1 MLDGS
6 GYAQAKN
13 INITHLTTKD
23 GLSNN
28 HVTAVLE
35 DRKGFIW
42 LATSDGLNKW
52 DGYGFEVF
60 KKNPNGP
67 GSLPCNHILSL
78 AEDELQNI
86 WIGTNNHGL
95 ARYNTAEQK
104 IYRYETLPDNNT
116 IPGNIVRCITVDK
129 QNNVWVGTN
138 YGLAKY
144 NGETDNFTRM
154 AFPSEATGSLEYT
167 LDIRDIVQIDRRT
180 LIIQCNEGLYS
191 LDLAAEKISKV
202 DNPLPTI
209 DGMLF
214 TQKEPI
220 CFDHKNQLWIG
231 STRGLIKYNLVT
243 KSYQIYRNHKNDK
256 NSISSHNFSAIFEDS
271 QGHIW
276 IGTSNRG
283 LNRYNEETDD
293 FTVIKN
299 ETYPESQ
306 LSTDIVTN
314 IYEDSHANLW
324 FASMEG
330 GAGYFNDKNSK
341 IEYFKYNPNDPN
353 SLSSNKIGAIHQDD
367 NGDIWIGTKDS
378 ELNKLLNE
386 KRAIERY
393 RLKSESIAPSI
404 LDIEKAGPNLLYITG
419 WETGLYAFNTKN
431 GQFTDLMKDARINEK
446 PISPNIKGMKLDSKG
461 KLWLATHSADGI
473 VIYDPALNKFF
484 NHESPGP
491 YNTDLLNIEYAVSF
505 EEDSQKRLWV
515 ISYVGIYMFDGA
527 FHAFNHDPADT
538 QTPSTD
544 YAYTLYED
552 AAKNIWIGNAN
563 GLDKIGE
570 RDGKWV
576 TERYSNKYELPN
588 NIKGIL
594 EDDKGYL
601 WLSSNREITRFN
613 PITQATKH
621 FYIDNEMP
629 NHEFYERSCLKS
641 TKGELYFGGT
651 NGLIKF
657 HPDSLNEIEENH
669 RVHLVDFQIFN
680 ESQKV
685 GGENSP
691 LTRSISDTKAIVLDY
706 NQSVLTFEYVAVQHN
721 KLRPLEYAY
730 KMEGFDEHWYFVG
743 DKRFATY
750 TNLPPGDYTFHVKV
764 AEGTHLRETSGTS
777 LDLTIKPPLWR
788 TNLAYVCYLLIILL
802 IFYAYRKSVLYREKL
817 KNQLALDQIEIQN
830 VRNNNLM
837 KLRFF
842 TNISHEFRTPLTLIK
857 APIEKLMETNGQL
870 DIEEQK
876 YQYRLIKNN
885 TSKLLRMVNQLM
897 DYRKLEAGNLVLE
910 PSQGDIIFFC
920 RNIWSIFSPLAVKKD
935 ITYDFHTSMK
945 SLTMEFDPDKLDK
958 IISNILSNAFKYT
971 LEHGHISLSIEK
983 KEAALNPESAQAPFL
998 SIRIIDDG
1006 VGIPEKDLPFIF
1018 DRFYSQERKGARKK
1032 EGTGI
1037 GLTLAKELTEL
1048 HGGEISVKSEE
1059 GKGSDFEILLPIRKA
1074 HPLAKK
1080 EEGEPVDHFSKKEG
1094 ADGAIDRKADEQQR
1108 TDSSKDTPRSKCKLL
1123 IVEDDEEMGLF
1134 LQKELSAEFKTSL
1147 AKDGEEGLRRAFF
1160 DIPHIII
1167 SDVTMPNMDGIT
1179 FCRSIKSDERT
1190 SHIPVVLLTAR
1201 HAQGKQL
1208 EGLES
1213 GADDYIFKPFN
1224 LAILK
1229 SRIHNILHSRREL
1242 MEKFKKGAGLE
1253 FGHEGIERKDRDLI
1267 QSIIEIVVK
1276 HIQEEKLNADFL
1288 AERINMSR
1296 SMVYLKIESLTG
1308 QSVNEFIRNIRL
1320 KRSTQLLLESGRT
1333 ITEIAYAVGFNSQSY
1348 FTRSFIKQ
1356 FGVSPKEFIKKHTGQ
1371 PDHN

>member
-1 MLDGS
+1 MNS
-6 GYAQAKN
+6 RSFAQTKN
-13 INITHLTTKD
+13 INITHLTTRD

-60 KKNPNGP
+60 KKDSNDPE
-67 GSLPCNHILSL
+67 SLPGNYILCL
-78 AEDELQNI
+78 AEDDSQNI

-95 ARYNTAEQK
+95 ARYNTAEQR
-104 IYRYETLPDNNT
+104 IYRYEALPDNNT
-116 IPGNIVRCITVDK
+116 IPGNIIRCITVDK
-129 QNNVWVGTN
+129 QNNVWIGTN
-138 YGLAKY
+138 YGLALY
-144 NGETDNFTRM
+144 SEGTDNFTRM
-154 AFPSEATGSLEYT
+154 SFPSETTDRLEYT
-167 LDIRDIVQIDRRT
+167 LDIRDIVQIDRQK
-180 LIIQCNEGLYS
+180 LVIQSNQGLFNF
-191 LDLAAEKISKV
+191 DLATEKMTKAE
-202 DNPLPTI
+202 NPLPAI
-209 DGMLF
+209 DRLLF
-214 TQKEPI
+214 RQKEPI
-220 CFDHKNQLWIG
+220 CYDRKNQLWIG
-231 STRGLIKYNLVT
+231 STRGLIRYNLLT
-243 KSYQIYRNHKNDK
+243 KSHQIYQNDKNDK
-256 NSISSHNFSAIFEDS
+256 NSISSNNFSAIFEDS

-293 FTVIKN
+293 FTVVKN
-299 ETYPESQ
+299 EFYPESQ
-306 LSTDIVTN
+306 LSTDIVTY
-314 IYEDSHANLW
+314 IYEDSHASLW

-330 GAGYFNDKNSK
+330 GAGYFNDRNKK
-341 IEYFKYNPNDPN
+341 IEYFKHTPNDPN
-353 SLSSNKIGAIHQDD
+353 SISSNKVGAIHQDE
-367 NGDIWIGTKDS
+367 NGDIWIGTKDG

-386 KRAIERY
+386 RRTIERY
-393 RLKSESIAPSI
+393 RLKTASIAPSI
-404 LDIEKAGPNLLYITG
+404 LDIEQAGPNLFYVTG
-419 WETGLYAFNTKN
+419 WQTGLYAFNTQN
-431 GQFTDLMKDARINEK
+431 GRFTDLMKGARINGK
-446 PISPNIKGMKLDSKG
+446 QILIDIKGMKLDSKG

-473 VIYDPALNKFF
+473 VVYDPAFDKFY
-484 NHESPGP
+484 NRDSPGP
-491 YNTDLLNIEYAVSF
+491 YPTELLSVEYAVSF
-505 EEDSQKRLWV
+505 EEDSQNRLWV
-515 ISYVGIYMFDGA
+515 ISYAGVYLFDGA
-527 FHAFNHDPADT
+527 FHAFNHDPADP
-538 QTPSTD
+538 QTLSTD

-552 AAKNIWIGNAN
+552 KAKNIWVGHAN
-563 GLDKIGE
+563 GLDRLYE
-570 RDGKWV
+570 RGGKWIA
-576 TERYSNKYELPN
+576 ERYSNQYELPN

-594 EDDKGYL
+594 EDDNGCL
-601 WLSSNREITRFN
+601 WLSSNREITRFH
-613 PITQATKH
+613 PATRAAKH
-621 FYIDNEMP
+621 FYIDNEIP
-629 NHEFYERSCLKS
+629 NHEFYERSCLRS
-641 TKGELYFGGT
+641 ANGELYFGGT

-657 HPDSLNEIEENH
+657 HPDSLDDHEEGH

-691 LTRSISDTKAIVLDY
+691 LTRSISDTKAVVLNY
-706 NQSVLTFEYVAVQHN
+706 NQSVLTFEYVAVHYN

-730 KMEGFDEHWYFVG
+730 RMEGFDEHWYFVG

-764 AEGTHLRETSGTS
+764 AEGAQLREGSGTS
-777 LDLTIKPPLWR
+777 LKITIRPPIWR
-788 TNLAYVCYLLIILL
+788 TNLAYVIYLLIILL

-817 KNQLALDQIEIQN
+817 RNQLALDQIEIQN

-857 APIEKLMETNGQL
+857 APIEKLMESGDQL
-870 DIEEQK
+870 DAEEQK
-876 YQYRLIKNN
+876 YHYQLIKNN
-885 TSKLLRMVNQLM
+885 TGKLLQMVNQLM

-910 PSQGDIIFFC
+910 PSRGDIVSFC
-920 RNIWSIFSPLAVKKD
+920 RDMWSVFSPLAAKKD
-935 ITYDFHTSMK
+935 ITYDFHSSVP
-945 SLTMEFDPDKLDK
+945 SLSMEFDPDKLDK

-971 LEHGHISLSIEK
+971 LEHGHIVLAIEK
-983 KEAALNPESAQAPFL
+983 KESANKPEQAQEPFL
-998 SIRIIDDG
+998 SIRIVDDG

-1037 GLTLAKELTEL
+1037 GLTLAQELTKL
-1048 HGGEISVKSEE
+1048 HGGEISARSEE
-1059 GKGSDFEILLPIRKA
+1059 GKGSEFEILLPIGKCHA
-1074 HPLAKK
+1074 PDK
-1080 EEGEPVDHFSKKEG
+1080 EEERKPADRSWEKEYTDEAMG
-1094 ADGAIDRKADEQQR
+1094 RKADER
-1108 TDSSKDTPRSKCKLL
+1108 KKADNDRDTSVPKYRLL
-1123 IVEDDEEMGLF
+1123 VVEDDEEMGLF
-1134 LQKELSAEFKTSL
+1134 LQKELSADYKVSL
-1147 AKDGEEGLRRAFF
+1147 AKDGEEGLRKAFF
-1160 DIPHIII
+1160 DIPHLII

-1229 SRIHNILHSRREL
+1229 SRVNNLLQSRREL
-1242 MEKFKKGAGLE
+1242 MEKFKKGTGLE
-1253 FGHEGIERKDRDLI
+1253 FDHEGIERKDRDLI
-1267 QSIIEIVVK
+1267 QSIIEIVLK

-1320 KRSTQLLLESGRT
+1320 KRSTQLLLESDRT
-1333 ITEIAYAVGFNSQSY
+1333 VTEIAYAVGFNSQSY

-1356 FGVSPKEFIKKHTGQ
+1356 FGVSPKEFIKKHTGKSE
-1371 PDHN
+1371 HN